1 MADQTSPGS
10 AGSEPR
16 SSPGSAGSEHGSV
29 SASSAAALEFRHVSK
44 RYPGSDRPVLVDLS
58 FEVPAG
64 EICVLVGPSG
74 CGKTTAMRMV
84 NRMIDITEGDILL
97 DGESVQ
103 KREPADLRRHIGY
116 VIQQIGLFPHLS
128 IGDNIATVPRLL
140 GWDRQRVEAR
150 VQELLELIGLPP
162 ETRER
167 YPAEVSGGQRQRV
180 GVARALA
187 ADPPLMLMDE
197 PFGAIDPITRERLQ
211 DEFLRLQQDIRKTI
225 VFVTHDIDEAIKMG
239 DRIAILREG
248 GVLVQ
253 FDTPERILA
262 EPADDF
268 VARFVGLDRGLK
280 RLSLSKLSDLSLEG
294 AQALADGTP
303 APARTDR
310 SRVVFVDDR
319 DRPVGR
325 LGADGEPEPVGPVG
339 DPDTSLRDALSLIM
353 SDGNRPLVV
362 VDADGALAGLAR
374 VEVIAGA
381 LAVGNGAGGP
391 TPTGPA
397 ATGPA
402 PADPAPGEGGP

>member
-1 MADQTSPGS
+1 MADQPPAQRTKAEGS
-10 AGSEPR
+10 R
-16 SSPGSAGSEHGSV
+16 
-29 SASSAAALEFRHVSK
+29 SAATLEFRNVSK
-44 RYPGSDRPVLVDLS
+44 RYAGGDPVLVDLS

-97 DGESVQ
+97 DGESVR
-103 KREPADLRRHIGY
+103 KRDPAELRRHIGY

-140 GWDRQRVEAR
+140 GWDRERVEAR
-150 VQELLELIGLPP
+150 VVELLELISLPA

-211 DEFLRLQQDIRKTI
+211 NEFLRLQENIRKTI

-248 GVLVQ
+248 GHLVQ

-280 RLSLSKLSDLSLEG
+280 RLSLSSLSDLSLE
-294 AQALADGTP
+294 AAETVKDGTP
-303 APARTDR
+303 VAGHADR
-310 SRVVFVDDR
+310 NRVVFVDDQG
-319 DRPVGR
+319 RPVGR
-325 LGADGEPEPVGPVG
+325 LGADGPEPVGALG
-339 DPDTSLRDALSLIM
+339 DPGTSLRDALSLIM
-353 SDGNRPLVV
+353 SDANRPLVV
-362 VDADGALAGLAR
+362 VDADGAVAGLAR
-374 VEVIAGA
+374 IEVIAGA
-381 LAVGNGAGGP
+381 LAIGNGDRASEESGP
-391 TPTGPA
+391 
-397 ATGPA
+397 
-402 PADPAPGEGGP
+402 